1 MKRRRLQ
8 ILGAWIVLTVLVAS
22 LVTCGPT
29 PTPTLPVA
37 AEVPTATPEPVTKSI
52 TFAWTQE
59 PDSLNPWYTD
69 MWFSALLQQLYLC
82 WPWEFDEQN
91 VAFPKLV
98 TELPSTANGGVSADG
113 RVITMNLRDD
123 IVWSDGTPI
132 TSADFVFTYNMIMD
146 GGNAVDSQYP
156 YDMIESIDAP
166 DERTVVITFTEPY
179 TPWQAQLWR
188 GLLPKHVLEP
198 VFTEKGSIQEAEW
211 NRAPTVGCGPFV
223 FSEWQSGN
231 YLHFVKNENYW
242 LGAPKL
248 DDVYFKFVDDASQTA
263 ALIAGDADIGTF
275 PPLSDV
281 PSLKEAGLKVMVQS
295 SGYMEGLFFNFREM
309 ANPGARD
316 LKVRQAV
323 AMAIDREAINR
334 DLLLG
339 LSHPTETF
347 WDGLA
352 AAGYVPSDIVPW
364 KYDPEAAKALLEEA
378 GWTDTNDDGIRENA
392 AGEPLT
398 LVHGTTV
405 REIRQDIQAVLQ
417 QELKAV
423 GIDLRLVAEE
433 SDLFFGSF
441 SDGAACAVG
450 SVDIMEWSDS
460 PLVPDPD
467 TDYWL
472 CDQVP
477 SADNDWGYNYFGC
490 DETLDG
496 LFKQQ
501 LVAIDPA
508 VRTPIIQ
515 QIAKYMHDQ
524 VYWYGLYD
532 DPDYWIVGPR
542 LTNVSFSGVTPFF
555 SIAEWDVT
563 E

>member
-1 MKRRRLQ
+1 MKKLGLQ
-8 ILGAWIVLTVLVAS
+8 IVGVWVVLTMLVGS

-29 PTPTLPVA
+29 PTPQVA
-37 AEVPTATPEPVTKSI
+37 AEATATPEPVDKVV

-69 MWFSALLQQLYLC
+69 MWFSGLLQQLYLC
-82 WPWEFDEQN
+82 WAWEFDENN
-91 VAFPKLV
+91 VAFPRLV
-98 TELPSTANGGVSADG
+98 TELPSPANGGVSADG

-156 YDMIESIDAP
+156 YDMVESIEAP

-198 VFTEKGSIQEAEW
+198 VFTEKASIQEAEW

-223 FSEWQSGN
+223 FAEWQSGN
-231 YLHFVKNENYW
+231 YLRFVKNEKYW

-281 PSLKEAGLKVMVQS
+281 PSLQEAGLTVMVQS
-295 SGYMEGLFFNFREM
+295 SGYQEGLFFNFREM

-316 LKVRQAV
+316 LRVRQAV

-339 LSHPTETF
+339 LSRPVETF

-378 GWTDTNDDGIRENA
+378 GWTDTNGDGLRENA

-417 QELKAV
+417 QQLKAV
-423 GIDLRLVAEE
+423 GIDLQLVAEE

-450 SVDIMEWSDS
+450 SVDMMEWSDS

-472 CDQVP
+472 CAQVP
-477 SADNDWGYNYFGC
+477 SAENDWGYNYFGC

-496 LFKQQ
+496 LFQQQ

-508 VRTPIIQ
+508 VRAPIVQ
-515 QIAKYMHDQ
+515 QIAKYIHDQ

-542 LTNVSFSGVTPFF
+542 LTNVRFSGVTPFF

>member
-1 MKRRRLQ
+1 MRNAANKL
-8 ILGAWIVLTVLVAS
+8 LVAMVVVS
-22 LVTCGPT
+22 LLGVSLAACGPT
-29 PTPTLPVA
+29 PTPQAAVGDTPV
-37 AEVPTATPEPVTKSI
+37 PEPVTKSV

-82 WPWEFDEQN
+82 WAWEFDEAN

-123 IVWSDGTPI
+123 VIWSDGTPI
-132 TSADFVFTYNMIMD
+132 TSADFVFTYDMIMD

-156 YDMIESIDAP
+156 YDLIESIEAP
-166 DERTVVITFTEPY
+166 DERTVVITFAEPY

-198 VFTEKGSIQEAEW
+198 VFTEKGSIQEATW

-242 LGAPKL
+242 LEAAKL
-248 DDVYFKFVDDASQTA
+248 DNVYFKFMDDASQTA

-281 PSLKEAGLKVMVQS
+281 PSLEEAGLKVMVQT

-352 AAGYVPSDIVPW
+352 AAGYVPSDVVPW

-378 GWTDTNDDGIRENA
+378 GWTDTNRDGIRENA
-392 AGEPLT
+392 AGQPLT

-417 QELKAV
+417 QQLKAV
-423 GIDLRLVAEE
+423 GIDLQLVAEE

-450 SVDIMEWSDS
+450 SVDIMEWSDA

-472 CDQVP
+472 CEQVP
-477 SADNDWGYNYFGC
+477 SEENDWGYNYFGC

-515 QIAKYMHDQ
+515 QIAKYIHDQ

-532 DPDYWIVGPR
+532 DPDYWIIGPR
-542 LTNVSFSGVTPFF
+542 LTNVSFSGVTPLF
-555 SIAEWDVT
+555 SIAQWDVT